1 MADEHP
7 KDWSEKIQDLAI
19 QGKKIA
25 SIGLQETVK
34 SSRVVIEKS
43 KEIAN
48 KGFGQSIQVSKSVAK
63 KGKDLASK
71 GVENT
76 KSVAQSVQQSTQQ
89 RLEQRRFR
97 KENISKDAGNE
108 SSELRFTE
116 AESLGDASEDV
127 SGLTIHDLKL
137 RLKFLGLAVNG
148 KKNAL
153 VERLRAAKESSSS
166 PKKSSTRLEL
176 EERILLIEE
185 EYPEVL
191 KPLPPEDEFQISHS
205 ISNLTYLFCGLALV
219 AYSFLLLLS
228 SHLSPRSLS
237 VRFESPVIDLIL
249 PSYAKAPQFSSLDS
263 SFDTLFLLTGFLLV
277 LASGILLCARKKSGA
292 TLLLGYFICIAFV
305 GRLVFSFVSNIELGP
320 ADYQQILSDFIVF
333 TILCSFAYLP
343 RLVTNKVSFELSS
356 GMQDEA
362 LNRSIPANIPNTD
375 AYLEHIIQEG
385 FDMDFR
391 AEVAKPKPPRARA
404 KFEGYEKI
412 LLSVSFILW
421 PFTIFMTMAYDGGL
435 VAFTDYSSELIQV
448 VSVWSLSLLTLI
460 SLVRF
465 DRSARGNG
473 WYAKEKETYVG
484 MMDLYSKAQAKH
496 YEYVELRAAAE
507 AQEILEKYPQLDK
520 TKSSAAS
527 QA

>member
-7 KDWSEKIQDLAI
+7 KDWSEKVQDLAS
-19 QGKKIA
+19 QGKKMA
-25 SIGLQETVK
+25 SKGLQETVK
-34 SSRVVIEKS
+34 SSRVVIGKS
-43 KEIAN
+43 KDIAS
-48 KGFGQSIQVSKSVAK
+48 KGLDQSIQVSKSVAK
-63 KGKDLASK
+63 KGKDFASK

-89 RLEQRRFR
+89 RLEQRRLR
-97 KENISKDAGNE
+97 KENAPKDAENE
-108 SSELRFTE
+108 SLELRFTE
-116 AESLGDASEDV
+116 AESLEDGSEDV
-127 SGLTIHDLKL
+127 SRLTINDLKL

-153 VERLRAAKESSSS
+153 IERLRTAKESNS
-166 PKKSSTRLEL
+166 PPQKSSTRLEL
-176 EERILLIEE
+176 EQRISLIEQ

-191 KPLPPEDEFQISHS
+191 KPLPPEEEFHIYRG
-205 ISNLTYLFCGLALV
+205 ISNIAYLFCGLALV
-219 AYSFLLLLS
+219 AYSFLLLVS

-237 VRFESPVIDLIL
+237 ARFESPIVDIIL
-249 PSYAKAPQFSSLDS
+249 PSYAKAHQFPSLDS
-263 SFDTLFLLTGFLLV
+263 SFDTLFLLIGFVLV
-277 LASGILLCARKKSGA
+277 LSSGVLLCARKNSGA
-292 TLLLGYFICIAFV
+292 TLLLGYFICVAFV
-305 GRLVFSFVSNIELGP
+305 GRLVFSFVSNIELEP
-320 ADYQQILSDFIVF
+320 ADYQQILNDCIVF
-333 TILCSFAYLP
+333 TVLCSFAYLP
-343 RLVTNKVSFELSS
+343 RLITNKIPLVSSS
-356 GMQDEA
+356 GSTEEVS
-362 LNRSIPANIPNTD
+362 NRSIPADIPNTD
-375 AYLEHIIQEG
+375 AHLEHIIQEG

-404 KFEGYEKI
+404 KFEAYEKI

-435 VAFTDYSSELIQV
+435 VAFTDYSSDLIQV
-448 VSVWSLSLLTLI
+448 ISVWSLSLLTLI

-520 TKSSAAS
+520 TKSSSAS